1 MSLLRPGSHR
11 VAALV
16 DDAAVAEA
24 MLAVEAAWSRT
35 LGQRGAG
42 RADPTPSDLL
52 AESENAGNPVVPLV
66 RALRATVDDPAAAAL
81 IHRGLTSQDV
91 LDSALMLLA
100 ARVLDRVRDD
110 LAATAGA
117 LAGHARRHRDSVM
130 AGRTLT
136 QHAVPITFGL
146 KAAQWLTGVLD
157 ALDAVAATR
166 AALPAQCGGAA
177 GTLSLLARTVPDP
190 FATAAVFAAELGLAD
205 PGLPWHTR
213 RTPVTRLGDT
223 LVTVTD
229 ALGVIA
235 AGVALLARPE
245 FGELEE
251 GGPEGRGGSST
262 MPHKHNPVLSVLIRS
277 AAAQAPLLAAQLHL
291 AAAQAVDE
299 RPDGAWHSEWPA
311 LQALLLVTATAAS
324 QAAELTRDL
333 RVHPDVMARRAHA
346 AAADLLAERGDPQDA
361 DVDGYLGV
369 AGALVDRALARHA
382 ATLDLRRPPMR
393 SRTGEGADD
402 DR

>member
-16 DDAAVAEA
+16 DDAAVAA
-24 MLAVEAAWSRT
+24 ALLAVEAAWSRA
-35 LGQRGAG
+35 LGRPGA
-42 RADPTPSDLL
+42 RADPALSGLL
-52 AESENAGNPVVPLV
+52 AESEDAGNPVVPLV
-66 RALRATVDDPAAAAL
+66 RALRASVDDPAAAAL

-110 LAATAGA
+110 LAGTAGA
-117 LAGHARRHRDSVM
+117 LAGHARRHRDHVM

-157 ALDAVAATR
+157 ALDTVAATR

-177 GTLSLLARTVPDP
+177 GTLSLLAATVPDP
-190 FATAAVFAAELGLAD
+190 LATAAAFAAELGLAD

-245 FGELEE
+245 FGELAE
-251 GGPEGRGGSST
+251 GGPDGRGGSST
-262 MPHKHNPVLSVLIRS
+262 MPHKHNPVLSVLIRG

-324 QAAELTRDL
+324 QAAELTREL

-346 AAADLLAERGDPQDA
+346 AAADLLAERGGAADA
-361 DVDGYLGV
+361 DVEGYLGV
-369 AGALVDRALARHA
+369 AGTLVDRALARHA
-382 ATLDLRRPPMR
+382 DHPAAGSLPAGGRA
-393 SRTGEGADD
+393 GADD